1 MDLNIKEHLT
11 LDEQIQEWYCSNN
24 KELQKLSKY
33 LSQKIQNILDECLNN
48 NKRQWKEG
56 YREGFDK
63 GYDMGYSDGM
73 DLMIISMGG

>member
-11 LDEQIQEWYCSNN
+11 LDEQIQERYCSNN

-48 NKRQWKEG
+48 DKRQ
-56 YREGFDK
+56 
-63 GYDMGYSDGM
+63 
-73 DLMIISMGG
+73 

>member
-24 KELQKLSKY
+24 EELQKLSKY
-33 LSQKIQNILDECLNN
+33 LSRKIENMLDECLT
-48 NKRQWKEG
+48 WKEG

-63 GYDMGYSDGM
+63 GYDMGYSDGVG
-73 DLMIISMGG
+73 LMIISMGG